1 MPWTDMYVILSP
13 DPCVADEKKKAPPPT
28 IAVHDA
34 LDVLWHDLHHA
45 WDLRRITMALFSFGI
60 FIAALSVHVP
70 TRTMYTQSH
79 AVLTTLA
86 TSGDDT
92 ITDDSPAK
100 FLNIEAI
107 PDILDWLNGTFVP
120 QVFVTEDPYNELLP
134 ENEWGCIAMYNQVI
148 GGVGFEVTQ
157 MHKYDCKTEKILRTL
172 YGDCYDPDDT
182 FVYEFVIPY
191 NYSALEAA
199 ATLEEKGSWLNASTK
214 ELLITVPTLNSEIP
228 GYVVTTLKLDI
239 KRGGY
244 IKPSFTTTPTLV
256 NHFPNAR
263 TIVLNILVVV

>member
-13 DPCVADEKKKAPPPT
+13 DPCVADEKKKAPSPT

-34 LDVLWHDLHHA
+34 LDVLGHDLHHA

-60 FIAALSVHVP
+60 FIAALFVHVP

-120 QVFVTEDPYNELLP
+120 QVFVTQDPYNELCL
-134 ENEWGCIAMYNQVI
+134 
-148 GGVGFEVTQ
+148 
-157 MHKYDCKTEKILRTL
+157 KTN
-172 YGDCYDPDDT
+172 GD
-182 FVYEFVIPY
+182 
-191 NYSALEAA
+191 
-199 ATLEEKGSWLNASTK
+199 ASQCTTK
-214 ELLITVPTLNSEIP
+214 
-228 GYVVTTLKLDI
+228 
-239 KRGGY
+239 
-244 IKPSFTTTPTLV
+244 
-256 NHFPNAR
+256 
-263 TIVLNILVVV
+263 